1 MHGSLNSASGFRCDA
16 LPQYPPADTL
26 GPMGE
31 KAISGEKVRALRKAR
46 GWTQMQLAHTS
57 GVSQSALSRIERG
70 DSDGSYASTLR
81 ALARAFGCAEGDL
94 SDGAPLDI
102 QMIPADDAAPTHAS
116 RPDVEDLAA
125 EVIASGVVPEVYVR
139 DVIAS
144 GSMQA
149 LNIPLTAAALEE
161 LAKVVQR
168 HAQRRRR

>member
-1 MHGSLNSASGFRCDA
+1 MHGSLDNANSFLPA
-16 LPQYPPADTL
+16 LPSRYPPADIL
-26 GPMGE
+26 GPMSE

-46 GWTQMQLAHTS
+46 GWTQMELAQAS

-102 QMIPADDAAPTHAS
+102 QMIPSDDAAPTHAS
-116 RPDVEDLAA
+116 RPDVDELAA
-125 EVIASGVVPEVYVR
+125 EVVAWGTVPEVYVR